1 VNYCPREGAPLEQTQ
16 DRTGRRRLLGWL
28 RAAVAAGLLY
38 VLFRLVPLEQ
48 IGRQLEGARP
58 GPLALVFA
66 LTFAAILVCALKLYL
81 LVRTGAPEAR
91 FLGVLR
97 AYYIGAFFNNFLPT
111 SIGGDVV
118 KVHRLSRQGVP
129 LAHAT
134 ASVVVERGAGGM
146 VLIAAAGAVAA
157 FWGGLFER
165 LELAP
170 ARWPLAAFC
179 AAAFAG
185 LALVYA
191 LWRRW
196 LKGWLESRRE
206 GRLAGKLYG
215 FIGSFYLF
223 RNNPGVV
230 AWALVLSVV
239 FYAIA
244 AANLTLVCAAIGAP
258 LSAADAA
265 GVTPLSRM
273 PEVLPVSLGGL
284 GVREGALTWCL
295 SRLGPTAAQGA
306 GAALL
311 LRFINWLHSA
321 VGGLLYARAEQ

>member
-1 VNYCPREGAPLEQTQ
+1 M
-16 DRTGRRRLLGWL
+16 
-28 RAAVAAGLLY
+28 AAGLLC

-48 IGRQLEGARP
+48 VGRQLGGARP

-66 LTFAAILVCALKLYL
+66 LTFAAIVVCALKLYL
-81 LVRTGAPEAR
+81 LVRAGAPGAR

-134 ASVVVERGAGGM
+134 ASVVVERGAGAI
-146 VLIAAAGAVAA
+146 VLIGAAGAVAA
-157 FWGGLFER
+157 LWGGLLER
-165 LELAP
+165 LDLAP

-179 AAAFAG
+179 AALFVA

-191 LWRRW
+191 LWRGR
-196 LKGWLESRRE
+196 LKGWLEARRE

-215 FIGSFYLF
+215 FVGSFYLF

-230 AWALVLSVV
+230 AWALALSAI
-239 FYAIA
+239 FYLLV
-244 AANLTLVCAAIGAP
+244 AANLFLVCAAIGAP

-265 GVTPLSRM
+265 GLTPLSRV

-284 GVREGALTWCL
+284 GIREGALTWCL

-321 VGGLLYARAEQ
+321 VGGLLYSRAER